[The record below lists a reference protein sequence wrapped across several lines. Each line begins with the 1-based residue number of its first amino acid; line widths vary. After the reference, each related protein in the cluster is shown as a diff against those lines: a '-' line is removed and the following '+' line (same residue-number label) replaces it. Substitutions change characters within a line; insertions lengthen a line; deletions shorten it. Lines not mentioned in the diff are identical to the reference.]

1 MILLDL
7 RMHRAG
13 IDRLPHRHTISA
25 VEFQRHT
32 ALRTISRLVR
42 FNARAHRTIILLGPY
57 IRRRVVRSAVSGM
70 MPLMMMSAVTMS
82 LLPHISDRVV
92 TLYLLHELS

>member
-13 IDRLPHRHTISA
+13 IDRLPHRRTIRA

-32 ALRTISRLVR
+32 AFRTITRLVR
-42 FNARAHRTIILLGPY
+42 FNSGAHGTIILLGPWPRCR
-57 IRRRVVRSAVSGM
+57 IERSGVSGM
-70 MPLMMMSAVTMS
+70 MPLGMMSTVTMS
-82 LLPHISDRVV
+82 LLPHIRTRVV
-92 TLYLLHELS
+92 TLYLLHE